1 MKWLEFSQS
10 VPSEFVEPVSYL
22 FHRYGRGAVI
32 EETPGSELVA
42 LRTYLP
48 ATSRNRRAHIEVG
61 VRLIGKIRPFPD
73 LQVREIEE
81 GEWERAWKNHFTLL
95 RVGEKV
101 VIKPTWIDYSP
112 TKGQVL
118 VELDPGMAFGTGHHP
133 TTCMCLEALE
143 DEVKRGDMVLDLGCG
158 SGILGIA
165 ALKLGARDVV
175 ALDVDPVAVRVAQE
189 NFRANGCARE
199 VHLAKGSLP
208 HRLAKQKAFDL
219 ALANINAHIIK
230 EAVPHLASVL
240 RPKGVLIASG
250 ILEGQAA
257 DVGSAL
263 DECGFKIER
272 TLRID
277 DWAALVVRR

>member
-1 MKWLEFSQS
+1 M
-10 VPSEFVEPVSYL
+10 
-22 FHRYGRGAVI
+22 
-32 EETPGSELVA
+32 
-42 LRTYLP
+42 
-48 ATSRNRRAHIEVG
+48 TSRHG
-61 VRLIGKIRPFPD
+61 VLSKSAT
-73 LQVREIEE
+73 V
-81 GEWERAWKNHFTLL
+81 
-95 RVGEKV
+95 
-101 VIKPTWIDYSP
+101 
-112 TKGQVL
+112 
-118 VELDPGMAFGTGHHP
+118 
-133 TTCMCLEALE
+133 
-143 DEVKRGDMVLDLGCG
+143 
-158 SGILGIA
+158 
-165 ALKLGARDVV
+165 
-175 ALDVDPVAVRVAQE
+175 PVAVRVAQE

-230 EAVPHLASVL
+230 EAVPHLASAM

-272 TLRID
+272 TLQID